1 MEKVRISFFK
11 ELYYWTYFYY
21 SITIEKISAPPKLPF
36 RVSIV
41 LSTLRAFNILSIWIF
56 IECIFKIYGIKY
68 EEGISKTLFSICLFI
83 LLAFDWIYF
92 PSKRDS
98 IITTCEQFSK
108 KRRIIGQI
116 KFWGYV
122 ALTILFLYYV
132 DRLEIAWNS

>member
-36 RVSIV
+36 GASIILAILRLCNFVSV
-41 LSTLRAFNILSIWIF
+41 WIF
-56 IECIFKIYGIKY
+56 IECISKINGIKY
-68 EEGISKTLFSICLFI
+68 EESISKTLFSICLFI

-116 KFWGYV
+116 KFWVY
-122 ALTILFLYYV
+122 AILTILFFQYV
-132 DRLEIAWNS
+132 DGLRNRMG